1 VCFVVI
7 NFCNISRTLCK
18 QITETFNVYFSEA
31 IEREGNAPL
40 HKLMED
46 LGGLPVLGSASGGKW
61 NQNAY
66 SLEDLIVTSFQV
78 TDSVP
83 ILHVHLDDVVLVG
96 QEKYR
101 LNVRLLI

>member
-1 VCFVVI
+1 
-7 NFCNISRTLCK
+7 
-18 QITETFNVYFSEA
+18 
-31 IEREGNAPL
+31 
-40 HKLMED
+40 MEY

-66 SLEDLIVTSFQV
+66 SFEDLIVTSFGV

-83 ILHVHLDDVVLVG
+83 IFYVHLDVYFVG

-101 LNVRLLI
+101 LNVRLLL

>member
-1 VCFVVI
+1 MFFH
-7 NFCNISRTLCK
+7 NFLNAVWNFLFIFL
-18 QITETFNVYFSEA
+18 EA
-31 IEREGNAPL
+31 IERDGNVPL

-66 SLEDLIVTSFQV
+66 SFEDLIVTSFRV
-78 TDSVP
+78 IDSVP
-83 ILHVHLDDVVLVG
+83 ILYVHLDDVRLVG

-101 LNVRLLI
+101 LNVRNLL